1 MEPALVADIYAD
13 ILGKEQ
19 VPELMGKIGATLSA
33 QSSFMFSSHSETAP
47 EAMLVPQNM
56 CPAAVEG
63 FSRYWHQEDVWA
75 KAAARRGMMRRDV
88 VVRGTD
94 LMPQRDY
101 ESTRFYNEFA
111 RDGGMGHMLGSVLFD
126 GSEGA
131 GLPFVNLCWYRDVGE
146 ADFEVADREALRA
159 LLPHLQQAMVIRQ
172 RLLALRRQQDAAVH
186 SHSQLK
192 LASLLLDASGL
203 ILQTNVE
210 ADRLLIGGN
219 EIVRSS
225 GGRVRALGR
234 RCFPLLSDAL
244 AVCRVERRSVPLLVQ
259 SSGAHPL
266 IKGHLVYM
274 PAAADT
280 PIGAQSEPRYL
291 LLLEL
296 PRDDAEEVAHLAAR
310 LFEYSP
316 AEQVVAV
323 QLIKGM
329 SAEQIAQHRQLSLAT
344 VRTQVRAVLVKSGVT
359 RQIDLV
365 RMLMG
370 L

>member
-1 MEPALVADIYAD
+1 MEHPLVADIYAD

-47 EAMLVPQNM
+47 EALLVAQNM

-63 FSRYWHQEDVWA
+63 FGRYWHQEDVWA
-75 KAAARRGMMRRDV
+75 KAAARRGMMRRNV

-94 LMPQRDY
+94 LMPQR
-101 ESTRFYNEFA
+101 EFERTRFYNEFA

-126 GSEGA
+126 GSEEA
-131 GLPFVNLCWYRDVGE
+131 GLPFVNLCWYRAVGKE
-146 ADFEVADREALRA
+146 DFDIAKREALRA

-172 RLLALRRQQDAAVH
+172 RLLALHRQQDVA
-186 SHSQLK
+186 SRSQSQLK
-192 LASLLLDASGL
+192 LASLMLDGSGL
-203 ILQTNVE
+203 VLHTNPE
-210 ADRLLIGGN
+210 GACLLSEGN
-219 EIVRSS
+219 NIVRSS
-225 GGRVRALGR
+225 GGRIRALGS

-244 AVCRVERRSVPLLVQ
+244 VLCREKRRSVALLVQ
-259 SSGAHPL
+259 SSGADPL
-266 IKGHLVYM
+266 IKGHLVYL
-274 PAAADT
+274 PATADT
-280 PIGAQSEPRYL
+280 PIGAQDEPRYL

-296 PRDDAEEVAHLAAR
+296 PRDDADDIAR
-310 LFEYSP
+310 LAGKLFAYSP
-316 AEQVVAV
+316 AEQAVAV
-323 QLIKGM
+323 LLIKGM
-329 SAEQIAQHRQLSLAT
+329 AADEIARHRRLSLAT

-365 RMLMG
+365 RMLTG